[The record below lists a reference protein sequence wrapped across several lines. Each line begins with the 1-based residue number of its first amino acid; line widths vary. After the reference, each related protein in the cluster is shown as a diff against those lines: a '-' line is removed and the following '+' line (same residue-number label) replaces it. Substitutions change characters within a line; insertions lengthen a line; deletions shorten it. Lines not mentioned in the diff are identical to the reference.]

1 MRKIF
6 ANLKSVVALAVVAA
20 MTLSV
25 SCMYDDTALTKR
37 VSKVEKDLAA
47 LTEKVNGLAGQEVT
61 LDSLLAGKL
70 VITGVTTDE
79 AGNTVVNLS
88 DGSSFTVLAEAKTLQ
103 YRTENG
109 VLEISADGENWVAV
123 TADAACL
130 VKEVRTNADG
140 TITIVF
146 ANGTEFTSTV
156 AELIECAATRSQ
168 VYVLSES
175 TKSVRFTIND
185 AVEDINVMNQ
195 PFGWSATVEEYVE
208 VEEDDFGGGIM
219 PLAAGGKEYVLNI
232 TGPAAKLVNEG
243 LAAKEGVVSVHFNTA
258 AGACKVMNVAVN
270 LAEVTLN
277 VDAAGNITITN
288 TMATEQTDH
297 WGEKFTDFADF
308 HIGVMPKALYDEQ
321 GNNAIRNDEDGVVA
335 TTMRSTGLWN
345 VADLRNYEEGVY
357 EKEVIELTVD
367 QLGGAFDPVYNFE
380 IGGEY
385 VFFISLEEEM
395 INYYVYPILDNA
407 IFASYKKSIVEA
419 SVVEGSATWNDAT
432 LNLSLAGY
440 TMYKVGWMSV
450 DEFNMLN
457 ESLGAASFEEFLPT
471 WLGADGNY
479 RNGVII
485 DEDMIDVNRTISEL
499 AMYGGASVLPGTEY
513 YLYVYPF
520 NAQNE
525 MEFYMHQVIAENIV
539 FCGTF
544 ETAALKVGQFE
555 AAAEYTNVEHFEDSI
570 SVDVK
575 FTGDATTIVY
585 NWINESSIDPASTI
599 AEIFA
604 DFYTQY
610 VDVYE
615 GKAEFNASHSPYDVM
630 ANPIY
635 LAMIVI
641 NANGEY
647 VYLEK
652 EFTYIE
658 PEPIALTSFEY
669 QGRHLDIDDNPET
682 SGGDHV
688 YIAKAVDGTE
698 LTIGLYYT
706 YADENGVIT
715 PGEYDYCANYFDAM
729 YSYWNGFV
737 IVSDTRYYD
746 SKLIVTEDTVKI
758 KIKGGNIYLFDKNA
772 TPVEPDQPEVY
783 EPSASAALVTD
794 TTFGGFN
801 PYDVTFSFENGDKV
815 LARFNTSGNQYLHLG
830 AWQNDSYQDPHYLS
844 VVKLNGDDAYAP
856 ACNVAYENGVYTVT
870 MSVYEYTNY
879 TTTEY
884 TYTGAIEGLNA
895 PEACDCI
902 KEPEQPVEPEQ
913 PEGGEVE
920 DEDYSDVFQDGT
932 QEHPYIYKAVA
943 SNAGTYYEIRFTCDA
958 EGGKPLY
965 LETYNSIISSIIT
978 GPIGDA
984 CGWYGGHYNEGQTIV
999 DFSASTIT
1007 VTTISANCL
1016 SFDEIALK
1024 TDAGYVYYKC
1034 PKVLF

>member
-61 LDSLLAGKL
+61 LENLLAGNL
-70 VITGVTTDE
+70 VITGVTTDA
-79 AGNTVVNLS
+79 AGNTVVSLS
-88 DGSSFTVLAEAKTLQ
+88 NGEFFTVLAEAETLQ

-109 VLEISADGENWVAV
+109 VLEISADGETWVAV

-146 ANGTEFTSTV
+146 ANGTEFTGTV
-156 AELIECAATRSQ
+156 AELIECEATRSQ
-168 VYVLSES
+168 VYVIAGT
-175 TKSVRFTIND
+175 TKAVRFTIND

-479 RNGVII
+479 RNGAII

-555 AAAEYTNVEHFEDSI
+555 TAAEYTNVEHFEDSI
-570 SVDVK
+570 SVDVE

-585 NWINESSIDPASTI
+585 NWINEPSIDPALTI

-604 DFYTQY
+604 DYYTQY

-615 GKAEFNASHSPYDVM
+615 GTAEFNASHSPYDVM

-772 TPVEPDQPEVY
+772 
-783 EPSASAALVTD
+783 A
-794 TTFGGFN
+794 
-801 PYDVTFSFENGDKV
+801 
-815 LARFNTSGNQYLHLG
+815 
-830 AWQNDSYQDPHYLS
+830 
-844 VVKLNGDDAYAP
+844 
-856 ACNVAYENGVYTVT
+856 
-870 MSVYEYTNY
+870 
-879 TTTEY
+879 
-884 TYTGAIEGLNA
+884 
-895 PEACDCI
+895 
-902 KEPEQPVEPEQ
+902 PVEPEQ
-913 PEGGEVE
+913 PAEPEVVAFTSATVAPA
-920 DEDYSDVFQDGT
+920 DDYLNYHYITFTDGT
-932 QEHPYIYKAVA
+932 YNAIIKLCTRGTTEYVAGLYDQNGSFSDATTLYIGGYSTDCTWNGAECWPVTMEVIDNGDGTATFNLVYNEYPSAVQHKGTYTGVLEGLTLVEPKQPEA
-943 SNAGTYYEIRFTCDA
+943 GDVITYTIQKLTVGYDQPGEKEMQFWYSETGAHVIDFKGFDNCNPGQPLAAGTYSSAAYTIDA
-958 EGGKPLY
+958 SYSIFDYGTTNGTMSSVECVVTDNGDG
-965 LETYNSIISSIIT
+965 TYTYDAKFSYSGQNYAFVYT
-978 GPIGDA
+978 GAYPM
-984 CGWYGGHYNEGQTIV
+984 
-999 DFSASTIT
+999 
-1007 VTTISANCL
+1007 
-1016 SFDEIALK
+1016 
-1024 TDAGYVYYKC
+1024 
-1034 PKVLF
+1034 